1 MSPLFALGWTIS
13 PLFLI
18 AAVAVVAA
26 GWLIGQKLF
35 QKDEGREDRDRQRN
49 AVVRI
54 LEAAK
59 MPRMADILEC
69 VVVRDW
75 SGLLRECIGLRKEVK
90 TEADLL
96 RLLEDNFNWQL
107 EQRMKNDEKRPAI
120 VQKVMDLRDVEEAQ
134 DARARQALVDKL
146 TAEGYEI
153 TPPAA
158 SPT

>member
-1 MSPLFALGWTIS
+1 MTLFALTVS
-13 PLFLI
+13 PVALALWAALAVLGVFL
-18 AAVAVVAA
+18 
-26 GWLIGQKLF
+26 GMRWF
-35 QKDEGREDRDRQRN
+35 QRDEGREDRDRERN

-96 RLLEDNFNWQL
+96 RLMEANFWYQL
-107 EQRMKNDEKRPAI
+107 EQRMKDDDQRPKI
-120 VQKVMDLRDVEEAQ
+120 VQVVDDLKDVEDAK
-134 DARARQALVDKL
+134 DARAEKALVDKL
-146 TAEGYEI
+146 KAEGYEVKPPVK
-153 TPPAA
+153 PPA
-158 SPT
+158 